1 MYVPAM
7 PANFPS
13 PRWDLTCFAI
23 VLSGRR
29 CFHQQWHSDL
39 VIMHHHWQH
48 SWIRACSRLKF
59 LITLML
65 DMLALTHACK
75 CFGQL
80 QGVRAAETLKTS
92 HRPHGK
98 IADVLAPTHACTTA
112 NTSVNYRR
120 YVPQRYLKTS
130 HCPNGKLMFCSLL
143 AGRWCLCRE
152 WHGDLLIVHN
162 HWQHSCYCA
171 CSHSIFPIA
180 PMGNS
185 RFALCL
191 QGGGVYVGGG
201 TVTISSCTIS
211 GNTAPYVR
219 AHPQKFPM
227 PPWENC

>member
-1 MYVPAM
+1 MYVQHRPEI
-7 PANFPS
+7 FPS

-48 SWIRACSRLKF
+48 SWIRACSRLKC

-92 HRPHGK
+92 HRP
-98 IADVLAPTHACTTA
+98 
-112 NTSVNYRR
+112 
-120 YVPQRYLKTS
+120 
-130 HCPNGKLMFCSLL
+130 NG
-143 AGRWCLCRE
+143 
-152 WHGDLLIVHN
+152 
-162 HWQHSCYCA
+162 
-171 CSHSIFPIA
+171 IFTC
-180 PMGNS
+180 
-185 RFALCL
+185 FALCL
-191 QGGGVYVGGG
+191 QGGGVYVRSG

-211 GNTAPYVR
+211 GNTANYVR
-219 AHPQKFPM
+219 AHAQEFPLPRCETHVLLVVCRAVVWQSM
-227 PPWENC
+227 EAQWQS